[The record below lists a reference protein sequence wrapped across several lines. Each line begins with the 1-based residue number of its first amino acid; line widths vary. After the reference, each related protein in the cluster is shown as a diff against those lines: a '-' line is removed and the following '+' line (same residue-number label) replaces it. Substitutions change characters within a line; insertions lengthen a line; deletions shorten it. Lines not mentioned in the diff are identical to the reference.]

1 MQIRKIEA
9 SPSKQIIF
17 DKKGFFVIYLKN
29 GKIVTEH
36 YLNISKGTPLK
47 VDTGKLNLIVT
58 GTDSLSIGQTIIR
71 EGLISRIDH
80 SLYLGRE
87 LMKAE
92 IALKNNLIYEQC
104 KSLVIIK

>member
-1 MQIRKIEA
+1 MLIRKIEA
-9 SPSKQIIF
+9 FPSKKIIF

-29 GKIVTEH
+29 DEIVTEH
-36 YLNISKGTPLK
+36 YISVSKGSSLK
-47 VDTGKLNLIVT
+47 VDTGKLDTIIT
-58 GTDSLSIGQTIIR
+58 GTDSLTIGQTIIR

-92 IALKNNLIYEQC
+92 IALKNQLDYEQC
-104 KSLVIIK
+104 KSLNLRK